1 MNLAFLHFFVGNF
14 ILASRGDAEAERG
27 ATGFVRCPAV
37 AGFSAAGNKGN
48 HPHPHPVSGFSI
60 RMRRREG
67 DRAIYMLKRGRRG
80 GGGGGD
86 TRRWAFVPPPFPLP
100 LSARTG
106 RSRESRNNVWGGE
119 RKSWC
124 VCFVG
129 TDTSPLPPSLPR
141 PERSKVLITLIQAL
155 SCPSSSPSTQ
165 YDRHPPKGQPTSP
178 LSLSS
183 SDKQE
188 RENKFRFPGWK
199 LTWTD
204 RPLDRPS

>member
-1 MNLAFLHFFVGNF
+1 MPRPSGGRLGLCVARRSLGSAQREIKETIPIPSSLRLFHQ
-14 ILASRGDAEAERG
+14 DAKERG
-27 ATGFVRCPAV
+27 RQGYLYAE
-37 AGFSAAGNKGN
+37 KGEE
-48 HPHPHPVSGFSI
+48 
-60 RMRRREG
+60 RRR
-67 DRAIYMLKRGRRG
+67 RRRG
-80 GGGGGD
+80 HKKMG
-86 TRRWAFVPPPFPLP
+86 FCPPPIPLP

-129 TDTSPLPPSLPR
+129 TDTSPSLPR

-183 SDKQE
+183 DKQE

>member
-1 MNLAFLHFFVGNF
+1 
-14 ILASRGDAEAERG
+14 
-27 ATGFVRCPAV
+27 
-37 AGFSAAGNKGN
+37 
-48 HPHPHPVSGFSI
+48 
-60 RMRRREG
+60 MRRREG

-80 GGGGGD
+80 GGGD
-86 TRRWAFVPPPFPLP
+86 TRRWAFVLP

-129 TDTSPLPPSLPR
+129 TDTSPSLPR

-183 SDKQE
+183 DKQE

>member
-1 MNLAFLHFFVGNF
+1 
-14 ILASRGDAEAERG
+14 
-27 ATGFVRCPAV
+27 
-37 AGFSAAGNKGN
+37 
-48 HPHPHPVSGFSI
+48 
-60 RMRRREG
+60 MRRREG
-67 DRAIYMLKRGRRG
+67 DRAIYMLKRGRTG
-80 GGGGGD
+80 GGEGKQEDGLLS
-86 TRRWAFVPPPFPLP
+86 PPLP